1 MKVLLEN
8 FKEKIEESNAE
19 KALAAIDLVIA
30 ALPNDNELKGEILT
44 PVIITELHKLL
55 IEHLDVTPR
64 AMQLTRRFPNVNV
77 RALMFARA
85 MRNGIKHAIKVA
97 AATEAAAVE

>member
-8 FKEKIEESNAE
+8 FKEKIEENDAE

-30 ALPNDNELKGEILT
+30 ALPDDNDLKGEILA
-44 PVIITELHKLL
+44 PVIITELHALL
-55 IEHLDVTPR
+55 IEHLDVVPR
-64 AMQLTRRFPNVNV
+64 AMQLNRKFPNANI

-85 MRNGIKHAIKVA
+85 MRNGIQHAIKVA
-97 AATEAAAVE
+97 TAAEAAVE